1 MRHGAGGYGSMA
13 EARPPRPAKAQSRQ
27 STKVTMF
34 LALREIRRSR
44 VRFGLLMAAVGL
56 LVFLILVQQALQD
69 GLITSF
75 VGALERQSAPVLV
88 YSVDG
93 QRTLQGSVV
102 APPLGQAVRAV
113 PEVAEAGRIGQGTF
127 TVEIGEDGSAGG
139 ADEDGEDGSAGG
151 ADEDGDDGSD
161 AALIGYETAA
171 LGAPDELSAGRLPRT
186 EGEAVGS
193 SADFSLGDRVRVVA
207 QPAGPELTVVGLA
220 DEAQIQVTPT
230 LFVAWSDYEA
240 AARAANPDAEAI
252 LPNAIGVRPV
262 EGVTAQELTARV
274 NEADEEADAL
284 TRDEAAAEAPGV
296 AEVRQS
302 FQVIFLLFALV
313 APLVTGLFFLIVT
326 FQKASA
332 LTLLRA
338 IGAPAGMLVRSL
350 LVQVV
355 IVIGGG
361 VVFGT
366 ALYAPLSQTEVGT
379 LALRFDVGAVAF
391 WAVLLLALGLASALV
406 AARRVLAI
414 DPMEATTGG
423 GIR

>member
-13 EARPPRPAKAQSRQ
+13 EARPQRPAKAQSRQ

-102 APPLGQAVRAV
+102 APPLEQAVRAV

-127 TVEIGEDGSAGG
+127 TVEIGDDS
-139 ADEDGEDGSAGG
+139 SAGG

-161 AALIGYETAA
+161 AALIGYEIAA

-207 QPAGPELTVVGLA
+207 EPAGPELTVVGLA

-252 LPNAIGVRPV
+252 LPSTIGVRPV

-361 VVFGT
+361 VVLGT